1 MKRMPPCLDCGKPS
15 VGLGRCV
22 PCQQLIEAKTWDA
35 KRYSQPEDIGLTLDM
50 DETFAGPMGCA

>member
-22 PCQQLIEAKTWDA
+22 ECQQKVEARNADA
-35 KRYSQPEDIGLTLDM
+35 RRYPPQELGVELEPADD
-50 DETFAGPMGCA
+50 FARPMRCA